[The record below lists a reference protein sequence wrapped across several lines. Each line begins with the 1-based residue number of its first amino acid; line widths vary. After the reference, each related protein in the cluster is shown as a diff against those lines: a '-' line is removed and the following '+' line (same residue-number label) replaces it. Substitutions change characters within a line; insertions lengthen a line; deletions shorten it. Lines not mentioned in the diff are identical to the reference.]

1 MEIDKATIWSDDD
14 DDVVTYTRGTFYGGP
29 GPDYEG
35 GYLLTV
41 PLEAARLPPADI
53 EHAEALVTV
62 DDTSYAGRVQSAAA
76 TDDQLSLSIDPE

>member
-1 MEIDKATIWSDDD
+1 MEIDKATIWSDDS
-14 DDVVTYTRGTFYGGP
+14 DVVTYTSGTFHGGP
-29 GPDYEG
+29 GPDHEG

-41 PLEAARLPPADI
+41 PLDEAKLPPVDI

-76 TDDQLSLSIDPE
+76 TDDRLSLSIDPE